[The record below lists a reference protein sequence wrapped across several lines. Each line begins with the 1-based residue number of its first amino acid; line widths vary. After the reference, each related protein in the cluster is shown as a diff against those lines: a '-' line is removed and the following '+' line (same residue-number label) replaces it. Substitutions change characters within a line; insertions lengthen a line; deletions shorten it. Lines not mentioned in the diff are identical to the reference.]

1 MALIKGL
8 SGVINLRPEEQKS
21 FRSLFL
27 LSLISGIGLSYY
39 FVAVNSFLIQ
49 KTSVSNLPYA
59 YIISGL
65 GGLLLIKLYQH
76 RQQKRGII
84 NSYRESIIAFF
95 VIAALIFL
103 AFNYL
108 GEDKNYAVY
117 IAYLGFLF
125 YAPFIII
132 FGLSFSGIC
141 AQLYN
146 MAQSKRL
153 LALVGTGEIIAS
165 TLKTFFDS
173 IGKAAEFMERAG
185 AALRNTFEYII

>member
-65 GGLLLIKLYQH
+65 GGLLLIKTYQH

-95 VIAALIFL
+95 VVAASIFL

-108 GEDKNYAVY
+108 GDDKNYAVY
-117 IAYLGFLF
+117 LAYLGFLF

-132 FGLSFSGIC
+132 FGVLF
-141 AQLYN
+141 L
-146 MAQSKRL
+146 
-153 LALVGTGEIIAS
+153 GEKEYLGRKLI
-165 TLKTFFDS
+165 
-173 IGKAAEFMERAG
+173 
-185 AALRNTFEYII
+185 AALLTVGAIFLMR